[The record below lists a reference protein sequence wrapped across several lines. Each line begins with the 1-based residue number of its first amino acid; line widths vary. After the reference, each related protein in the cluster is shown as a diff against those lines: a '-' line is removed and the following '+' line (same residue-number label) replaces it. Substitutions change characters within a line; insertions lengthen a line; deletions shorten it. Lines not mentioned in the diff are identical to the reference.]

1 MSRIGKAEVEHVA
14 GLAQLELDE
23 AAKERLVHEMGDI
36 LAYMDQLNALDTTNV
51 EPMMHALEMT
61 NVFREDC
68 VGESLPREEALRNAP
83 NHDEEYFIVPKI
95 LEGGN
100 A

>member
-14 GLAQLELDE
+14 ALAQLELDE

-36 LAYMDQLNALDTTNV
+36 LTYMDQLNALDTSGV

-61 NVFREDC
+61 NVFREDI

-83 NHDEEYFIVPKI
+83 SHDTEYFTVPKI
-95 LEGGN
+95 LEGGG